1 MAIWKSDECKNYCC
15 FVLCLLTADCI
26 ANYGNHAENT
36 QHSSE
41 TAIYSDVNLSN
52 KLSEIKMFP
61 NSNMCYTSPD
71 GDSSATYEP
80 IPYATTQLIQANIKN
95 KAAAAI
101 AEPLDIPCWKQ
112 QPPNLPPIPK
122 EMAVQM
128 QYNITEQN
136 MLIKGNLGFHLEW
149 VEKRNTIHL
158 KKNWLVSAS
167 ADNLQGS
174 EGAIHPKIVPY
185 NHNHDHNTGSSYHS
199 SDRGSNS
206 TAGNSSRPSSLEQ
219 IHTAQDGPDVF
230 SSLTRESKSKEGSS
244 GPQNPQT

>member
-1 MAIWKSDECKNYCC
+1 MYYSC
-15 FVLCLLTADCI
+15 FVSYPLPADCI

-36 QHSSE
+36 QRSSE

-95 KAAAAI
+95 KAAAAGAL

-122 EMAVQM
+122 EMAAQM
-128 QYNITEQN
+128 QYNISEQS
-136 MLIKGNLGFHLEW
+136 MLIKGELGSHLAQ
-149 VEKRNTIHL
+149 KRKEENPEG
-158 KKNWLVSAS
+158 KKNLAS
-167 ADNLQGS
+167 LSTDNLQGS
-174 EGAIHPKIVPY
+174 EGAIHPKTVPY
-185 NHNHDHNTGSSYHS
+185 NHNRDHNTGGSCHS

-206 TAGNSSRPSSLEQ
+206 TAGTS
-219 IHTAQDGPDVF
+219 H
-230 SSLTRESKSKEGSS
+230 REHPPPRLSK
-244 GPQNPQT
+244 